1 MTSQTCPY
9 LRIRLGPTHVA
20 QSPSPLTQPKT
31 KQNKTKIKQEFLHES
46 DTEHEE
52 HHKNNKKIWVWF
64 RLDITNPEI
73 YGSWKSCKDQ

>member
-1 MTSQTCPY
+1 
-9 LRIRLGPTHVA
+9 VA

-52 HHKNNKKIWVWF
+52 HHKNNKKIWV
-64 RLDITNPEI
+64 
-73 YGSWKSCKDQ
+73 